1 MAVQDIPPESE
12 VTDIST
18 NCQREIILLNNSSG
32 MSFPSLQHRLSVSVI
47 IASHVLE
54 QTHQSMFPI
63 LVFLG
68 GQSSW
73 DYFVLVLVLSKDFK
87 LQVEFSQIQTYM
99 EINQILRLQKNWKIC
114 IPLMT
119 GWDLFKD
126 LLIH

>member
-63 LVFLG
+63 LVLLG
-68 GQSSW
+68 GQSS
-73 DYFVLVLVLSKDFK
+73 
-87 LQVEFSQIQTYM
+87 
-99 EINQILRLQKNWKIC
+99 
-114 IPLMT
+114 
-119 GWDLFKD
+119 
-126 LLIH
+126 